1 MKRDRCWRGKCE
13 SNWKQTNTFTPLPPL
28 PSRNLEARGAGWG
41 ARWVKC
47 FQDKTW
53 RVQQV
58 MAWMGS
64 DGDAGSCTRTHNSSQ
79 YYLHAH
85 KDTPPP
91 AKKMALLLVLPTQK
105 IKYNSQYKCVC
116 LNINEYHL
124 WKLLMHPGRWSAHT
138 YLMCLIPAILIPD
151 AQFGMMIKECFT
163 AGGLSPCQHSVVE
176 WRQPPSVLVVR
187 RCSQRQQSLHK
198 RTAQT

>member
-1 MKRDRCWRGKCE
+1 MLKKQMWIKLRADQYLYSSPSTSQQEFRSQRGRMGCKVGEMFPRQDMKGAASHGMNGFWWRRRFLHK
-13 SNWKQTNTFTPLPPL
+13 NTQFITIL
-28 PSRNLEARGAGWG
+28 SA
-41 ARWVKC
+41 
-47 FQDKTW
+47 
-53 RVQQV
+53 
-58 MAWMGS
+58 
-64 DGDAGSCTRTHNSSQ
+64 CTQ
-79 YYLHAH
+79 GYLH
-85 KDTPPP
+85 PQQ
-91 AKKMALLLVLPTQK
+91 KKKSLLLVLPTQK
-105 IKYNSQYKCVC
+105 IKYNSHYKCVC